1 MTTTITVK
9 GQVTLPK
16 KVREA
21 AGLRPG
27 DQVEV
32 RAEGGSVIVERART
46 SDRRSEAEVRVERA
60 MADLRRRRIKPSATT
75 DELMRLLRG
84 DE

>member
-16 KVREA
+16 SVREA
-21 AGLRPG
+21 TGLRPG

-32 RAEGGSVIVERART
+32 RALGGSVIVERAPAP
-46 SDRRSEAEVRVERA
+46 DRKREAEARVECA
-60 MADLRRRRIKPSATT
+60 MADLRRRRIKPTSTT

-84 DE
+84 ND

>member
-21 AGLRPG
+21 TGLRPG

-32 RAEGGSVIVERART
+32 RALGGSVIVERAPT
-46 SDRRSEAEVRVERA
+46 PDRKREAEARGERA
-60 MADLRRRRIKPSATT
+60 IADLRRRRVKQMSTT

-84 DE
+84 DD

>member
-1 MTTTITVK
+1 MTTTVTVK

-27 DQVEV
+27 DKVNV
-32 RAEGGSVIVERART
+32 RAEGGSVIVERACT
-46 SDRRSEAEVRVERA
+46 SDREQEAAARVERA
-60 MADLRRRRIKPSATT
+60 MADLQQRGIEPAATT
-75 DELMRLLRG
+75 DELMHLLRG
-84 DE
+84 DD